1 MGIQIIRPNR
11 QVPEYL
17 KQYQQWVPDLGT
29 KLCAAIYF
37 EKSED
42 AQKACREVNMTNR
55 EDKNLR
61 VALLKPGA
69 RIKRTLYRKYGSST
83 KPVEK
88 QATCGYLA
96 GSSNG
101 DCSSAKSDSTKSL
114 DGENGKEQFTT
125 QKFITLVNW
134 RDERKQEKK
143 NSFKNFTVH
152 RQPKGPCDLKHG

>member
-1 MGIQIIRPNR
+1 M
-11 QVPEYL
+11 

-69 RIKRTLYRKYGSST
+69 RIKRTLYQKYGNT
-83 KPVEK
+83 TAKPVEK
-88 QATCGYLA
+88 EAPCGYLA

-101 DCSSAKSDSTKSL
+101 DSSSAKSDSTKSL
-114 DGENGKEQFTT
+114 DGDNTKEQFTT
-125 QKFITLVNW
+125 QKLDCF
-134 RDERKQEKK
+134 
-143 NSFKNFTVH
+143 
-152 RQPKGPCDLKHG
+152 DLTKSRV